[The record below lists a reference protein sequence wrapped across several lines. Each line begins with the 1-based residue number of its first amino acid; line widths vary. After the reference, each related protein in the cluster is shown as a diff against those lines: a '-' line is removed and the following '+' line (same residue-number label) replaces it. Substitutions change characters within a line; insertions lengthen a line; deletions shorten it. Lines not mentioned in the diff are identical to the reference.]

1 MLTAREQ
8 ETADVSKLHDLLDES
23 ISFVSEATHLARE
36 DIVDLLEHMHV
47 ERVADLKPTI
57 MEMSQFGG
65 IAEPLSDGIAGMIHN
80 LAEATDLDTDEIT
93 SVFCE
98 KCDAG
103 LDDVVSRLRE
113 KSRSNRWNL
122 AAV

>member
-8 ETADVSKLHDLLDES
+8 ETVDVSKLHDLLDES
-23 ISFVSEATHLARE
+23 ISLVADATHLARE

-47 ERVADLKPTI
+47 DRVADLKPTI
-57 MEMSQFGG
+57 MGMSQFDG

-98 KCDAG
+98 KSDAG
-103 LDDVVSRLRE
+103 LDDVVTRLRE